1 MPDSFLLVNGMK
13 LLNKGRIKILTD
25 EKIIDS
31 SNIIKVLQKSFA
43 IHCFNAQDIQSL
55 FDYELGEQPLAR
67 EKTIRP
73 EIDIEVSENAA
84 SYVTDFKKGY
94 FWGIPPVLIQH
105 GDREMHETDPVSD
118 DTGIAALNE
127 MMLNGLD
134 VSYENQMLGD
144 FVEKCGVGHRL
155 VDIKTDFT
163 EDPNTYVTMHTLDS
177 RYSFCVYYNGVG
189 QKKVLGVTYVK
200 TLDGK
205 IRFTCYTNQ
214 YRFDIGAVGTEWSI
228 IYPEPEMQ
236 INPLGMIPI
245 VEFNRAIDRTGAWER
260 HISYMDG
267 LNVLI
272 SDFENNVAQITQQIW
287 WGDNVNFEVDKN
299 GNAIKPESGDW
310 LLTYSGENK
319 KASVQPLVSSLDGQ
333 STLSAIG
340 FQWNRILQKC
350 HVPVTQESVG
360 GGSTGTATSMATGW
374 QSAEVDA
381 LREEAV
387 INKAMKEELR
397 LILKAIE
404 FVPESILPMDAPI
417 RKVHASDV
425 DMHYSR
431 NRNYDLS
438 IKANTLATLINTGM
452 DGRDAI
458 KLSEIAPDAEQVWL
472 NSKHLIEGKQYKM
485 FFEENTSGTTSTG
498 VGDTSIKGDKSAL
511 QDLSMQSQNSPFIGS
526 LGQSAGGMHGK
537 NA

>member
-1 MPDSFLLVNGMK
+1 MDMQLR
-13 LLNKGRIKILTD
+13 GRRKILTD
-25 EKIIDS
+25 VRDINQ
-31 SNIIKVLQKSFA
+31 SNIVEVLRNA
-43 IHCFNAQDIQSL
+43 YAVHCMNQVEMQYLI
-55 FDYELGEQPLAR
+55 DYELGDQPLQR
-67 EKTIRP
+67 EKIIRP
-73 EIDIEVSENAA
+73 EVNCVISENAA

-127 MMLNGLD
+127 MLLNGLD
-134 VSYENQMLGD
+134 ISYENQVLGD
-144 FVEKCGVGHRL
+144 FVEKVGIGHRL
-155 VDIKTDFT
+155 IDIKTDFDD
-163 EDPNTYVTMHTLDS
+163 DPNTYVVMHTLDS
-177 RYSFCVYYNGVG
+177 RYAFCVYYNGVG
-189 QKKVLGVTYVK
+189 QEKVMGVTYVR
-200 TLDGK
+200 TIDGK
-205 IRFTCYTNQ
+205 FKFTCYTDK
-214 YRFDIGAVGTEWSI
+214 YRFEIHNGEIVNPDIVQ
-228 IYPEPEMQ
+228 Q

-267 LNVLI
+267 LNILI
-272 SDFENNVAQITQQIW
+272 SDFANNTAQLVQQIW

-319 KASVQPLVSSLDGQ
+319 KASVQPLVTSLDGQ
-333 STLSAIG
+333 ATLSAIS
-340 FQWNRILQKC
+340 FEWNRILQKC

-387 INKAMKEELR
+387 INKGMKEELR

-404 FVPESILPMDAPI
+404 FVPERVLAADAPI
-417 RKVHASDV
+417 RSVHVQDV

-438 IKANTLATLINTGM
+438 IKANTLATLINAGM

-458 KLSEIAPDAEQVWL
+458 KLSEIAPDSEQVWQ
-472 NSKHLIEGKQYKM
+472 NSRDWIEMKQTKM
-485 FFEENTSGTTSTG
+485 FAMEPTATSSSSDSTEL
-498 VGDTSIKGDKSAL
+498 SGDKKTL
-511 QDLSMQSQNSPFIGS
+511 QDISGQTANSPFVGEIGT
-526 LGQSAGGMHGK
+526 SAGGQHGK
-537 NA
+537 NG

>member
-1 MPDSFLLVNGMK
+1 MQLR
-13 LLNKGRIKILTD
+13 GRKKILTD
-25 EKIIDS
+25 VRDINA
-31 SNIIKVLQKSFA
+31 SNVVDVLMNAYSV
-43 IHCFNAQDIQSL
+43 HCMNRDEIQYL
-55 FDYELGEQPLAR
+55 FDYELGDQPLPR
-67 EKTIRP
+67 EKTIRS
-73 EIDIEVSENAA
+73 EIDIRVSENAA
-84 SYVTDFKKGY
+84 SYVTDFKRGY

-105 GDREMHETDPVSD
+105 GDREMHMTDPASD
-118 DTGIAALNE
+118 DVGIAALNE
-127 MMLNGLD
+127 MLLNGLD
-134 VSYENQMLGD
+134 MSYENQILSD
-144 FVEKCGVGHRL
+144 FVEICGIGHRL
-155 VDIKTDFT
+155 VDIKTDF
-163 EDPNTYVTMHTLDS
+163 EDDPHTYVTMHTLDS
-177 RYSFCVYYNGVG
+177 RYAFCVYYNGVG
-189 QKKVLGVTYVK
+189 QEKVMGVTYVR

-205 IRFTCYTNQ
+205 LKFTCYTKTQ
-214 YRFDIGAVGTEWSI
+214 RFDIENSEI
-228 IYPEPEMQ
+228 INPELTQQ

-340 FQWNRILQKC
+340 FEWNRILQKC

-387 INKAMKEELR
+387 INKGMKEELR

-404 FVPESILPMDAPI
+404 FVPHNILPADAEI
-417 RKVHASDV
+417 RKVHSTDV
-425 DMHYSR
+425 DYHYSR

-452 DGRDAI
+452 NGRDAI

-472 NSKHLIEGKQYKM
+472 NSQKIIEAKQNKM
-485 FFEENTSGTTSTG
+485 FFETNGTSSTTTG
-498 VGDTSIKGDKSAL
+498 EGNTSIKGDKSTL

-526 LGQSAGGMHGK
+526 MGQSDGSLHGR

>member
-1 MPDSFLLVNGMK
+1 MQLR
-13 LLNKGRIKILTD
+13 GRKKILTD
-25 EKIIDS
+25 TREINA
-31 SNIIKVLQKSFA
+31 SNVVDVLMKAYSD
-43 IHCFNAQDIQSL
+43 HCMNQLEIQYL
-55 FDYELGEQPLAR
+55 IDYELGDQPLQR
-67 EKTIRP
+67 EKIIRP
-73 EIDIEVSENAA
+73 EISIEVSENAA
-84 SYVTDFKKGY
+84 SYVTDFKRGY

-105 GDREMHETDPVSD
+105 GDREMHISDPASD
-118 DTGIAALNE
+118 DVGIAALNE
-127 MMLNGLD
+127 MILNGLD
-134 VSYENQMLGD
+134 ISYENQKLSD
-144 FVEKCGVGHRL
+144 FVEICGIGHRL
-155 VDIKTDFT
+155 IDIKTDF
-163 EDPNTYVTMHTLDS
+163 EDDPNTYVVMHTLDS
-177 RYSFCVYYNGVG
+177 RYAFCVYYNGVG
-189 QKKVLGVTYVK
+189 QEKVMGVTYVR

-205 IRFTCYTNQ
+205 LKFTVYTKTQRFEIENSKV
-214 YRFDIGAVGTEWSI
+214 IN
-228 IYPEPEMQ
+228 PEVTSQ

-260 HISYMDG
+260 HISYMDN
-267 LNVLI
+267 LNILV
-272 SDFENNVAQITQQIW
+272 SDFANNTAQLVQQIW
-287 WGDNVNFEVDKN
+287 WGDNVNFEVDKD

-333 STLSAIG
+333 STLSAIS
-340 FQWNRILQKC
+340 FEWNRILQKC

-381 LREEAV
+381 LREEGV
-387 INKAMKEELR
+387 INRGMKEELR

-404 FVPESILPMDAPI
+404 FVPHSILPADAPI

-452 DGRDAI
+452 NGRDAI

-472 NSKHLIEGKQYKM
+472 NSQKIIEAKQNKM
-485 FFEENTSGTTSTG
+485 FFETDSSSSSTTSEGSTA
-498 VGDTSIKGDKSAL
+498 IKGDKSTL
-511 QDLSMQSQNSPFIGS
+511 QDISMQTANSPFVGGFDSQGS
-526 LGQSAGGMHGK
+526 QHGR

>member
-1 MPDSFLLVNGMK
+1 MQL
-13 LLNKGRIKILTD
+13 KGRRKILTD
-25 EKIIDS
+25 IRDINE
-31 SNIIKVLQKSFA
+31 SNVVEVLTKAYSVHRMNQVE
-43 IHCFNAQDIQSL
+43 IQYL
-55 FDYELGEQPLAR
+55 IDYELGEQPLQR
-67 EKTIRP
+67 EKLIRP
-73 EIDIEVSENAA
+73 SIDVKISENAA
-84 SYVTDFKKGY
+84 SYVTDFKRGY

-105 GDREMHETDPVSD
+105 GDREMHMTDPASD
-118 DTGIAALNE
+118 DVGIAALNE
-127 MMLNGLD
+127 MLLNGLD
-134 VSYENQMLGD
+134 VGYENQILSD
-144 FVEKCGVGHRL
+144 FVEICGIGHRL
-155 VDIKTDFT
+155 IDVKTDFT
-163 EDPNTYVTMHTLDS
+163 DDPHTYVTMHTLDS
-177 RYSFCVYYNGVG
+177 RYAFCVYYNGVG
-189 QKKVLGVTYVK
+189 QEKVMGVTYVR

-205 IRFTCYTNQ
+205 LRFTVYTKAQ
-214 YRFDIGAVGTEWSI
+214 RFEIENSEVI
-228 IYPEPEMQ
+228 NPEVTSQ
-236 INPLGMIPI
+236 INPFGMIPI

-267 LNVLI
+267 LNILV
-272 SDFENNVAQITQQIW
+272 SDFANNTAQLVQQIW
-287 WGDNVNFEVDKN
+287 WGDNVNFEVDKE

-333 STLSAIG
+333 ATLSAIS
-340 FQWNRILQKC
+340 FEWNRILQKC

-387 INKAMKEELR
+387 INRGMKEELR

-404 FVPESILPMDAPI
+404 FVPHSILPADAPI

-472 NSKHLIEGKQYKM
+472 NSQKIIEAKQNKM
-485 FFEENTSGTTSTG
+485 FFETDSSSSSSTTG
-498 VGDTSIKGDKSAL
+498 VGDTSIKGDKSTL
-511 QDLSMQSQNSPFIGS
+511 QDISMQGVNSPFVGN
-526 LGQSAGGMHGK
+526 LESAGGSHGR

>member
-1 MPDSFLLVNGMK
+1 MDMNHR
-13 LLNKGRIKILTD
+13 GRIKILTD
-25 EKIIDS
+25 YREIDQ
-31 SNIIKVLQKSFA
+31 SNLIEVLQRSYG
-43 IHCFNAQDIQSL
+43 IHCLNLSDIQYL
-55 FDYELGEQPLAR
+55 IDYELGEQPLQR
-67 EKTIRP
+67 NKTIRP
-73 EIDIEVSENAA
+73 EIDIVVSENAA

-105 GDREMHETDPVSD
+105 GDREMHITDPVSD

-127 MMLNGLD
+127 MLLNGLD
-134 VSYENQMLGD
+134 ISYENQILGD
-144 FVEKCGVGHRL
+144 FVEKVGVGHRL

-163 EDPNTYVTMHTLDS
+163 ENPYTYVTMHTLDS
-177 RYSFCVYYNGVG
+177 RYAFCVYYNGVG
-189 QKKVLGVTYVK
+189 QEKVLGVTYVK

-205 IRFTCYTNQ
+205 IKFTCYTKQ
-214 YRFDIGAVGTEWSI
+214 YRFDVMATGSEWSI
-228 IYPEPEMQ
+228 VYPEIERQ

-267 LNVLI
+267 LNILI

-319 KASVQPLVSSLDGQ
+319 KASVQPLASSLDGQ
-333 STLSAIG
+333 STLSAIS
-340 FQWNRILQKC
+340 FEWNRILQKC

-381 LREEAV
+381 LREEGV
-387 INKAMKEELR
+387 INRGMKEELR

-404 FVPESILPMDAPI
+404 FVPHNILPADAPI

-452 DGRDAI
+452 NGRDAI

-472 NSKHLIEGKQYKM
+472 NSQKIIEAKQNKM
-485 FFEENTSGTTSTG
+485 FFETDSSSSSTTSEGSTA
-498 VGDTSIKGDKSAL
+498 IKGDKSTL
-511 QDLSMQSQNSPFIGS
+511 QDISMQTANSPFVGGFDSQGS
-526 LGQSAGGMHGK
+526 QHGR